1 VNICG
6 VCGNCMVYGMCRL
19 KEKPMDSVNDVLDA
33 ACRDTGLD
41 DFGVDSFR
49 EGLDVLIESLRTE
62 ADLNPVGEFIVHDL
76 IMKSLKNR
84 LHIEDWYRRHPE
96 IADEVIERPLIGLG
110 LPRTGS
116 TALSFLLAED
126 PNARS
131 LRRWEAGEPCPPPST
146 VEGPDPRIAAA
157 TAQQEM
163 MDAAAPRLAALV
175 PTTPTGP
182 EECQD
187 LMALDFKSQ
196 YFQAFAHIPSYSRW
210 LLDADL
216 TPTYAYERR
225 TLKLLQ
231 WGQPR
236 RPWRLKCPTHL
247 LFLPHLDK
255 VFPDARYVWTHRDP
269 TEVILSVA
277 DLYAEFGQMT
287 SNTVDRSYLGQLN
300 VEHWSV
306 GMQRAL
312 EFRDVGN
319 DDRFFDLD
327 FAAVQRDPI
336 GEVKR
341 LYTWL
346 GEPVSAEF
354 ETGMH
359 EWWQVA
365 GASRLPNTHP
375 DASAFGLRMEA
386 VRPLFADYVQ
396 RMATWTASAV
406 RS

>member
-1 VNICG
+1 
-6 VCGNCMVYGMCRL
+6 
-19 KEKPMDSVNDVLDA
+19 MDAVEDLLGA
-33 ACRDTGLD
+33 ARSETALD

-49 EGLDVLIESLRTE
+49 DGLEVLVEALNTE
-62 ADLNPVGEFIVHDL
+62 ADLNPLGEFIVQNL
-76 IMKSLKNR
+76 IMSALKNR

-96 IADEVIERPLIGLG
+96 IEDEVIERPLIGLG

-126 PNARS
+126 PHARS

-146 VEGPDPRIAAA
+146 VADPDPRIAAA
-157 TAQQEM
+157 AAQQEM
-163 MDAAAPRLAALV
+163 LDTAAPRLAALV
-175 PTTPTGP
+175 PTTATGP

-196 YFQAFAHIPSYSRW
+196 YFQAFAHIPTYSQW

-255 VFPDARYVWTHRDP
+255 AFPDARFVWTHRDP

-277 DLYAEFGQMT
+277 DLYAEFRQMT
-287 SNTVDRSYLGQLN
+287 SNTVDRHYLGQLN

-312 EFRDVGN
+312 AFRAAGN
-319 DDRFFDLD
+319 NDRFFDLD
-327 FAAVQRDPI
+327 FTSVQRDPI

-341 LYTWL
+341 LYAWL

-354 ETGMH
+354 EAGMH
-359 EWWQVA
+359 AWWQA
-365 GASRLPNTHP
+365 EAASRSPNTHP
-375 DASAFGLRMEA
+375 QAAVFGADMEA
-386 VRPLFADYVQ
+386 VRPLFADYI
-396 RMATWTASAV
+396 RLMAIWTAPTVAI
-406 RS
+406 